1 MQRLIVETFE
11 REPEPLEVYWLA
23 GLLRHPEEGWQVRVV
38 MRGTVSESFRMHVL
52 PIGLLPILTLG
63 SRFEKGQLLQYQSA
77 GVMGFATV
85 PDVAKAEELGSDA
98 LPAGLYPFGESKGGV
113 QRLLRYQT
121 DIGTLLVPTIEL
133 IRFLFVH
140 NKTLAHA
147 LMQPGSLMTLHRQ
160 QNFQQG
166 APLLLHFSSDMPVR
180 LLNHAFVQEFAW
192 LAYDQSARKSWESVY
207 GFTIG
212 KPYVS
217 FMPPHITDS
226 SWTFRGVQQGE
237 TWLVLELTHV
247 SGRQLPCKSLS
258 FSHPAMVHRPAKSKL
273 VEPTKSNGSEAV
285 KEPGRHKVVEGG
297 GSRTRQGQSVLPISH
312 KGGSFSNPIQIEKI
326 WSSVKPTTSRKG
338 RKLSGEQSCDTE
350 PTVKL
355 GSLDIQALNAK
366 VLPIEFQLLE
376 SVAWDQL
383 GTLEVMV
390 KTVQLMAIMLP
401 DVQISMSLAK
411 LPSGRAFSM
420 AERRPRICLVALFE
434 AEGKSPVVLLDID
447 RAGNHALSTMVLK
460 IYQSVDWFK
469 LEMLIKNILDMLVS
483 NGGHW
488 NAQLGSDF
496 SEVCQFKRFPRVLPK
511 RNEAVSGN
519 YLRLWAIRLCRRLGY
534 SVSKSIIL
542 K

>member
-38 MRGTVSESFRMHVL
+38 MRGTESESFRMHVL
-52 PIGLLPILTLG
+52 PIGFLPILTLG
-63 SRFEKGQLLQYQSA
+63 SRFDKGQLLQYQSA

-85 PDVAKAEELGSDA
+85 PDVANAEEIGSDA

-180 LLNHAFVQEFAW
+180 LLSHAFVQEFAW

-217 FMPPHITDS
+217 FMPPHIPDS
-226 SWTFRGVQQGE
+226 SWTFRGVQQGD
-237 TWLVLELTHV
+237 TWLVLELMHV

-258 FSHPAMVHRPAKSKL
+258 FSHPAMVHRPAMLKSPK
-273 VEPTKSNGSEAV
+273 PAGSDNTV
-285 KEPGRHKVVEGG
+285 GGRRSRQYKAIEGSS
-297 GSRTRQGQSVLPISH
+297 GSRTNQSQPVLPIQP
-312 KGGSFSNPIQIEKI
+312 KGAGFANQVCIEKI
-326 WSSVKPTTSRKG
+326 WSSARPRVAKKG
-338 RKLSGEQSCDTE
+338 RNTTDTM
-350 PTVKL
+350 PSSAGATVVPSSL
-355 GSLDIQALNAK
+355 GLQANNAN
-366 VLPIEFQLLE
+366 VLPVDLQLLE
-376 SVAWDQL
+376 SVAWSQL
-383 GTLEVMV
+383 GTLEVTA
-390 KTVQLMAIMLP
+390 KAVQLMAAMLP
-401 DVQISMSLAK
+401 DVQIAMSLCK
-411 LPSGRAFSM
+411 LPAGKAFSIV
-420 AERRPRICLVALFE
+420 EERPRICLIAVFTMPD
-434 AEGKSPVVLLDID
+434 KPQVVLLDID
-447 RAGNHALSTMVLK
+447 RAGNHALSTLALHAL
-460 IYQSVDWFK
+460 Q
-469 LEMLIKNILDMLVS
+469 LEVNIELLIKSILDELVW
-483 NGGHW
+483 NAGHW
-488 NAQLGSDF
+488 NPSMELKFENQCG
-496 SEVCQFKRFPRVLPK
+496 FKRLPRFFVK
-511 RNEAVSGN
+511 RSVAVADN
-519 YLRLWAIRLCRRLGY
+519 YLRLRARILCIRLGFLAQ
-534 SVSKSIIL
+534 
-542 K
+542 

>member
-23 GLLRHPEEGWQVRVV
+23 GLLRHPEEGWQVRTVV
-38 MRGTVSESFRMHVL
+38 RGTESGSFRMHVL

-77 GVMGFATV
+77 GVTGFATV

-180 LLNHAFVQEFAW
+180 LLSHAFVQEFAW

-217 FMPPHITDS
+217 FMPPHIHDS
-226 SWTFRGVQQGE
+226 CWTFRGVQQGE
-237 TWLVLELTHV
+237 TWLVLELMHV

-273 VEPTKSNGSEAV
+273 VASMKSSGSEAV
-285 KEPGRHKVVEGG
+285 KELGKYKAVERG
-297 GSRTRQGQSVLPISH
+297 GSRTRQGQSALSISQ
-312 KGGSFSNPIQIEKI
+312 KSGNFSNPIQIEKI
-326 WSSVKPTTSRKG
+326 WSLVKPTTTRKD
-338 RKLSGEQSCDTE
+338 REPSGGQICDAE
-350 PTVKL
+350 PIVKL
-355 GSLDIQALNAK
+355 GSLGIQAINAK
-366 VLPIEFQLLE
+366 VLPMELQLLE

-383 GTLEVMV
+383 GTLEAMV
-390 KTVQLMAIMLP
+390 RTVQLMAIMLT
-401 DVQISMSLAK
+401 DVQISMNLAK
-411 LPSGRAFSM
+411 LPSGRVFSI
-420 AERRPRICLVALFE
+420 AERRPRICLIVLFE
-434 AEGKSPVVLLDID
+434 LVGKPPVVLLDID
-447 RAGNHALSTMVLK
+447 RTGNHALSTMVLRFSLLLNSLELER
-460 IYQSVDWFK
+460 IIRSV
-469 LEMLIKNILDMLVS
+469 LDALVS

-488 NAQLGSDF
+488 EKQVEQIF
-496 SEVCQFKRFPRVLPK
+496 SGACSFKRFPRVLPK
-511 RNEAVSGN
+511 RNKLASES
-519 YLRLWAIRLCRRLGY
+519 YLRLWAVRLCRRLGY
-534 SVSKSIIL
+534 KEVIG
-542 K
+542 

>member
-23 GLLRHPEEGWQVRVV
+23 GLLRHPEEGWQVRTVV
-38 MRGTVSESFRMHVL
+38 RGTDSGSFRMHVL

-77 GVMGFATV
+77 GVTGFATV

-180 LLNHAFVQEFAW
+180 LLSHAFVQEFAW

-237 TWLVLELTHV
+237 TWLVLELMHV
-247 SGRQLPCKSLS
+247 SGRQLPCQSLS
-258 FSHPAMVHRPAKSKL
+258 FSHPAMVHRPAVLK
-273 VEPTKSNGSEAV
+273 TKETIGREGLSPGKRCRQYKVIDGNRGTRTNQNQPILPMSQKGSGFANRV
-285 KEPGRHKVVEGG
+285 WV
-297 GSRTRQGQSVLPISH
+297 
-312 KGGSFSNPIQIEKI
+312 EKI
-326 WSSVKPTTSRKG
+326 WSSAKPTTSG
-338 RKLSGEQSCDTE
+338 RGATTERGASSLSGQIVEHCSFGQ
-350 PTVKL
+350 
-355 GSLDIQALNAK
+355 QANNAK
-366 VLPIEFQLLE
+366 ILPIDLQFLE
-376 SVAWDQL
+376 SVSWPQL
-383 GTLEVMV
+383 GTLGAMA
-390 KTVQLMAIMLP
+390 KTVQFMASMLP
-401 DVQISMSLAK
+401 DVQVSMHFCK

-420 AERRPRICLVALFE
+420 TERHPRTCLIALFNRMTC
-434 AEGKSPVVLLDID
+434 PPIVLLDID
-447 RAGNHALSTMVLK
+447 RSDGHALSTLVIKPHQMV
-460 IYQSVDWFK
+460 SVLD
-469 LEMLIKNILDMLVS
+469 LEETIKKVLDAVVR

-488 NAQLGSDF
+488 CEELERKL
-496 SEVCQFKRFPRVLPK
+496 SEQCYIKRLRRVLPK
-511 RNEAVSGN
+511 RKEEVSDA
-519 YLRLWAIRLCRRLGY
+519 YLRVWAVRLCNRL
-534 SVSKSIIL
+534 VFL
-542 K
+542 